1 MLIWPRLVTV
11 ISDAE
16 GKSFYHYQESFSASF
31 SVKCLD
37 LLVSCAHQKY
47 HPAPFFLLYLQSK
60 SCFKPQPGNQTQCC
74 SSSLPPT
81 AHLTTVAKGGCRH
94 QHPRAPRL
102 CRLNPTLLCS
112 QLSILALSLIKCF
125 QTFLTCTCHCTE
137 VKISFMKKGRKPLDW
152 RQTCMLTPD
161 TWWCGESVQLN
172 VILPSFYWKINSLWR
187 PH

>member
-1 MLIWPRLVTV
+1 MRK
-11 ISDAE
+11 E
-16 GKSFYHYQESFSASF
+16 KASTNIRSLF
-31 SVKCLD
+31 LPVYLSKVQICWSVVHIKNIIQ
-37 LLVSCAHQKY
+37 H
-47 HPAPFFLLYLQSK
+47 HFFLLYLQSK

-74 SSSLPPT
+74 SSPLPPT

-112 QLSILALSLIKCF
+112 QLSILALSLNKCF

-137 VKISFMKKGRKPLDW
+137 VKISFMKKGRKPLEA
-152 RQTCMLTPD
+152 QTCMLTPD

-172 VILPSFYWKINSLWR
+172 VITPSFY
-187 PH
+187 